1 MQPLMRTCPTMAL
14 LAALALAS
22 PAALADQGKVLDIQ
36 AKVLDIVGVARDVA
50 GLLKDLGA
58 KVTEQEIRIELAA
71 DVLFDFDKDTL
82 RPDATASLTKVGE
95 VLKCHAARP
104 IRIQGHIDGKGADDY
119 NKSLSE
125 RRAQSVKDWL
135 VRQAGVD
142 GKRIATRGFGKTQP
156 KVSNTKPDGSDDPD
170 GRQKN
175 RRVEIV
181 VKKS

>member
-1 MQPLMRTCPTMAL
+1 MRTRLTLTLAL
-14 LAALALAS
+14 LGVLAITC
-22 PAALADQGKVLDIQ
+22 PVADANQGKVLDIHG
-36 AKVLDIVGVARDVA
+36 KVLDIVGVARDVA

-71 DVLFDFDKDTL
+71 DVLFYFDKLTL

-95 VLKCHAARP
+95 VLKSYGAGP
-104 IRIQGHIDGKGADDY
+104 IRIEGHTDGKGADDY
-119 NKSLSE
+119 NKALSE

-135 VRQAGVD
+135 VKNAAVD
-142 GKRIATRGFGKTQP
+142 AKRIATRGLGKTQP
-156 KVSNTKPDGSDDPD
+156 KVANTKPDGSDDPD

-175 RRVEIV
+175 RRVEII